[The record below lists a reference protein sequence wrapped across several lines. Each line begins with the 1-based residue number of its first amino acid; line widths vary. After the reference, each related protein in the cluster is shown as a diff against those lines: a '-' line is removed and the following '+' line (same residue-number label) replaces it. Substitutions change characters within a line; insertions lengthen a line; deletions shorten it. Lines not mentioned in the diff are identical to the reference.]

1 MQLAPNLDL
10 RAASGLHA
18 EIVAARGTPLHI
30 DASQVERLG
39 GLCAQVLLA
48 AQSAWHA
55 EGNAFSIDNASEAFN
70 DAARLLGVDF
80 STDGEIAS

>member
-1 MQLAPNLDL
+1 MQLAPILDL
-10 RAASGLHA
+10 RAASGLH
-18 EIVAARGTPLHI
+18 EQIVAARGTPLRI

-55 EGNAFSIDNASEAFN
+55 EGFDFSIDGASDAFN
-70 DAARLLGVDF
+70 DAARLLGADF
-80 STDGEIAS
+80 STDGEMPS